1 MTRLTPEQ
9 IDLIVEQ
16 TVDRVLSKLD
26 VTHVVEKVAADVID
40 RAISQIKIELVPA
53 VTDQVYNNFYAQVG
67 KVFVFRVLWATGF
80 LIVMAAMYFVGTG
93 QMKVGK

>member
-1 MTRLTPEQ
+1 MTRLSPEQ
-9 IDLIVEQ
+9 IDLIVGQ

-26 VTHVVEKVAADVID
+26 VTDVVEKVATEVLDK
-40 RAISQIKIELVPA
+40 AISQIKVELVPA

-67 KVFVFRVLWATGF
+67 KVFVFRVLWAVGF
-80 LIVMAAMYFVGTG
+80 LFVMAAMYFVGTG